1 MLDTL
6 RALSERLM
14 FDKSVPCKQKK
25 KNFFLNCTYLQP
37 LSSKVRI
44 DVTQIFVF
52 LAGPVQITQVVN
64 F

>member
-1 MLDTL
+1 
-6 RALSERLM
+6 M

-25 KNFFLNCTYLQP
+25 KNLFLNCTYLQP

-64 F
+64 FLFL

>member
-1 MLDTL
+1 
-6 RALSERLM
+6 M